1 VKNEM
6 AVSVKD
12 VEKIADLA
20 RLKMDTDEKE
30 KMTGQLN
37 MILEYME
44 KLNELNTRGV
54 EPLAHTQ
61 ELVNVFREDE
71 VKPSLP
77 VEKALEN
84 APDRMGNYFKV
95 PKVIV
100 R

>member
-1 VKNEM
+1 M
-6 AVSVKD
+6 AVNVKD

-20 RLKMDTDEKE
+20 RLKIGVNEKE

-37 MILEYME
+37 MILQYME
-44 KLNELNTRGV
+44 KLNELDTRGV

-71 VKPSLP
+71 VRPSLP
-77 VEKALEN
+77 VEQALEN
-84 APDRMGNYFKV
+84 APDRAGNYFKV